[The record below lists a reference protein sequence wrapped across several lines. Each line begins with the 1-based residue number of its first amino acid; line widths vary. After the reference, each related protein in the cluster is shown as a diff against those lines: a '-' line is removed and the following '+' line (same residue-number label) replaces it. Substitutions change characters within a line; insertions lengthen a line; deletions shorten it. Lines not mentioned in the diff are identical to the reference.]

1 MIIPLACEY
10 FSLRGVALLIDTVD
24 KVQDRLNPELKIS
37 GILVTMFDP
46 RTVHARE
53 VWHRVIEGF
62 GDLVFD
68 TVITRTVR
76 FPETTV
82 AGEPITTWAPKSN
95 GAQAYRLLARE
106 VIAPVRRRGHAESQ
120 PRTSPPTAS
129 RSGCT
134 TSRARSTC
142 CCS

>member
-1 MIIPLACEY
+1 
-10 FSLRGVALLIDTVD
+10 
-24 KVQDRLNPELKIS
+24 
-37 GILVTMFDP
+37 MFDP
-46 RTVHARE
+46 RTLHTRE
-53 VWHRVIEGF
+53 VRQRVIEAF

-68 TVITRTVR
+68 AVINRTVR

-82 AGEPITTWAPKSN
+82 AGEPITTWAPDV
-95 GAQAYRLLARE
+95 Q
-106 VIAPVRRRGHAESQ
+106 RRRGLPPAG
-120 PRTSPPTAS
+120 PRGHRPVTLVENDPPLVGRAVRPGPLH